1 MLVFEDAENGVDAAH
16 AAGMKC
22 VWVPHAEQ
30 DRDTHHHKCSLVLD
44 SLEYFIPEQFGLPAF
59 NSWQKYYIDVQWN
72 PKDVMCRSTTC
83 MNQNVLLQWLKV
95 VKSKWLV
102 LVKELYDLRMMK
114 CHFRV

>member
-44 SLEYFIPEQFGLPAF
+44 SLEHFIPEKFGLPAF
-59 NSWQKYYIDVQWN
+59 TYWQTYYIDGQWN
-72 PKDVMCRSTTC
+72 PNMLCVG
-83 MNQNVLLQWLKV
+83 VLHVWIKM
-95 VKSKWLV
+95 S
-102 LVKELYDLRMMK
+102 Y
-114 CHFRV
+114 CNG